1 MSKEKTFIPALR
13 FNWLTGIFD
22 PLLKY
27 TMPEKRFKS
36 ALIDQAKISPS
47 HSVLDFGCGSLTL
60 TLLAKQK
67 QPQAAFTGVDVD
79 EKILTIARKK
89 LGPSNSAIRIDK
101 YDGLV
106 LPYNDSSF
114 DRVITSLVFHH
125 LTTEQKESSL
135 KEIKRIL
142 KPGGELHIAD
152 WGKPSNFLMRF
163 AFYSVQLLDGFK
175 TTRDNVKGLLP
186 EFIRKA
192 GFKEV
197 SLHSRFNTI
206 YGTLQLYKTK
216 KTD

>member
-1 MSKEKTFIPALR
+1 MTKEKTFIPALR
-13 FNWLTGIFD
+13 FKWLTGIFD

-27 TMPEKRFKS
+27 TMPEKRFKN

-79 EKILTIARKK
+79 EKILNIARKK
-89 LGPSNSAIRIDK
+89 LGHSNTTIRIDK
-101 YDGLV
+101 YDGLI

-125 LTTEQKESSL
+125 LTSEQKENSFR
-135 KEIKRIL
+135 EIKRIL

-152 WGKPSNFLMRF
+152 WGKPSNTFMRI

-175 TTRDNVKGLLP
+175 TTRDNVNGLLP
-186 EFIRKA
+186 NYMRKA
-192 GFKEV
+192 GFEYI
-197 SLHSRFNTI
+197 STYSRFNTI
-206 YGTLQLYKTK
+206 YGTLQLYGTVKTN
-216 KTD
+216 

>member
-1 MSKEKTFIPALR
+1 MTKEKTFIPALR
-13 FNWLTGIFD
+13 FKWLTGIFD

-27 TMPEKRFKS
+27 TMPEKRFKN

-67 QPQAAFTGVDVD
+67 QPKATFTGVDVD
-79 EKILTIARKK
+79 EKILNIARKK
-89 LGPSNSAIRIDK
+89 LGGSNTTIRIDK
-101 YDGLV
+101 YDGLI

-125 LTTEQKESSL
+125 LTPEQKENSFR
-135 KEIKRIL
+135 EIKRIL

-152 WGKPSNFLMRF
+152 WGKPSNIFMRI

-175 TTRDNVKGLLP
+175 TTRDNVNGLLP
-186 EFIRKA
+186 NYMQRA
-192 GFKEV
+192 GFEYII
-197 SLHSRFNTI
+197 SYSRFNTI
-206 YGTLQLYKTK
+206 FGTLQLYGTVKTN
-216 KTD
+216 